1 MKKSQVICEVKSLD
15 GADPNGSFE
24 AILSAPTLDRDG
36 EVIDARAF
44 EPLPERIPIDID
56 HGMTVATT
64 VGSGEPYYDG
74 DVLKIRGTFSS
85 IPRAQELRTLV
96 TEGHVARMSVTFMD
110 AERST
115 KDGVPHVTR
124 AELLNAAFV
133 PIPSNREAAVL
144 VAKAF
149 APTAE
154 EVKATKADRL
164 QTIHDL
170 AVQNGAAC
178 DASKTPRRP
187 ATVKAHGMTAN
198 DLRDALERAVRAAH
212 GADDRWTWVR
222 DYADEWVV
230 FEASADEEL
239 ATYQQA
245 YIVTNGA
252 VALVGDP
259 VPVVAHVTYAP
270 VTAPQGSPEEE
281 TAAAAAPAAAAAAPP
296 PAPALSLLAV
306 TRAQAEA
313 ASVL

>member
-1 MKKSQVICEVKSLD
+1 MKKSHVICEVKSTD
-15 GADPNGSFE
+15 GEDPNGSFE

-44 EPLPERIPIDID
+44 EPLPDRIPIDID

-64 VGSGEPYYDG
+64 VGSGRPYYDG
-74 DVLKIRGTFSS
+74 DVLKIAGTFSS

-149 APTAE
+149 AATEE

-164 QTIHDL
+164 QSIHDL
-170 AVQNGAAC
+170 AVANGAQC
-178 DASKTPRRP
+178 DASKSHTPNP
-187 ATVKAHGMTAN
+187 APTA
-198 DLRDALERAVRAAH
+198 
-212 GADDRWTWVR
+212 
-222 DYADEWVV
+222 
-230 FEASADEEL
+230 ASG
-239 ATYQQA
+239 T
-245 YIVTNGA
+245 
-252 VALVGDP
+252 DP
-259 VPVVAHVTYAP
+259 
-270 VTAPQGSPEEE
+270 E
-281 TAAAAAPAAAAAAPP
+281 TAAVDAASTAAPAAVDTAKAAAPS
-296 PAPALSLLAV
+296 PADVAARLAAI
-306 TRAQAEA
+306 RAQAEA